1 MDLSMKEKEIH
12 KSRNKQMA
20 VCGLPHISDG
30 KDSACNVGD
39 SGSIPG

>member
-12 KSRNKQMA
+12 KSRNKEMA
-20 VCGLPHISDG
+20 VCGLPYISDG